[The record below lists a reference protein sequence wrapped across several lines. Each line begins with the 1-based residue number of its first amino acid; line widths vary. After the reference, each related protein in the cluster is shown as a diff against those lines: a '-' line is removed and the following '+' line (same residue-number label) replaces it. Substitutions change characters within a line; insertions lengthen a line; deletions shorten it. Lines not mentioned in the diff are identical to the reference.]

1 MNDLRK
7 FAADKA
13 AALVEKHR
21 ANTAAGRRK
30 DAAAAEA
37 VGSVASQLAEKF
49 KNLSPGAQRVL
60 LGSGIGAGIGGL
72 LGLQGATSKK
82 DAERSRL
89 MDMLRGATAGGLA
102 GGGATLGYNALTSG
116 GKPLQVQLDGVGPIS
131 ANEMVSALD
140 AARAEQPGTGFV
152 GGLTS
157 AARMSPAGAT
167 GAAVGGALEAY
178 DRLSPT
184 KRTGRFLEDLARLAK
199 ESPDTGAKANY
210 QKLYDVLSK
219 DNSKVP
225 EFMAV
230 LRKHQTG
237 GAFRAPQLSELNPL
251 QMLRRHRAGRQIFAP
266 PAPKYSPHSVRRQV
280 AAANAALRVPSLVEL
295 ATGQAHN
302 LPPVTASS
310 PGIRKELEPDAV
322 RAYIDNKFGE
332 GTVSGKGR
340 RKPFLDASAP
350 IGRDSF
356 KPLPGGTPRQSWWKR
371 PAGLGLAG
379 VGFTALNASLPSIA
393 SMMPSEGLSNE
404 EVLEALRKG
413 K

>member
-21 ANTAAGRRK
+21 ANTEAGRRK
-30 DAAAAEA
+30 DAVAAEA
-37 VGSVASQLAEKF
+37 VGSVASQLSEKF
-49 KNLSPGAQRVL
+49 KNLSPDAQRVL

-72 LGLQGATSKK
+72 LGLQGAMSKK

-131 ANEMVSALD
+131 ANEMVAALD

-152 GGLTS
+152 GGLTNM
-157 AARMSPAGAT
+157 ARMSPAGAT

-237 GAFRAPQLSELNPL
+237 GVFNPPRLSEFNPL

-280 AAANAALRVPSLVEL
+280 AAANDPLRRVPTPEEL
-295 ATGQAHN
+295 FTGKLQ
-302 LPPVTASS
+302 PVTASS
-310 PGIRKELEPDAV
+310 PGIHKELEPDAV
-322 RAYIDNKFGE
+322 RTYIDNKFGE

-379 VGFTALNASLPSIA
+379 VGFTALNAALPSIA